1 MLRNETYSSAKS
13 TPNCGYG
20 RRMGPEEEDVGDFN
34 QGLGFVH
41 HLFGTENSQVVSLMN
56 TELIRRIV
64 KGDWTVEAP
73 DE

>member
-1 MLRNETYSSAKS
+1 MKPTAVRKALQTVA
-13 TPNCGYG
+13 T
-20 RRMGPEEEDVGDFN
+20 EEEWVPKKRMLVISIKDWD
-34 QGLGFVH
+34 LYTT
-41 HLFGTENSQVVSLMN
+41 LFGTENSQVVSLMN